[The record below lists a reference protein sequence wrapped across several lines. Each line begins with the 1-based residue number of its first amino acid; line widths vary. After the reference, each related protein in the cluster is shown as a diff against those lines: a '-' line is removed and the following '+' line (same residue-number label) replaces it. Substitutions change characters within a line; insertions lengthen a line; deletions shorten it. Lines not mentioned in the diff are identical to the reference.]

1 MYQQPEARQRIF
13 GVIIRFYST
22 LLCNSSTMKNR
33 KNLSHA
39 SLFLRF
45 VIWKCIAHDFPPPWS
60 LSLYYLSKSEEEND
74 LRRATSNKKKKKK
87 FYSRQ
92 TRSWLISRSLSG
104 GISKPSKTS
113 SFASVSTV
121 GFCASLRP
129 TSPAQHLLVQ
139 PASPPCAPPWAV
151 LGAPGP
157 AEGLKRLAIH
167 QGWLSGL
174 CSFPVRVS
182 GSCILFRGQRK
193 GLMGWI

>member
-1 MYQQPEARQRIF
+1 MIFPHPDHFPYIICLSQRKKMILEEQQAI
-13 GVIIRFYST
+13 
-22 LLCNSSTMKNR
+22 
-33 KNLSHA
+33 
-39 SLFLRF
+39 
-45 VIWKCIAHDFPPPWS
+45 
-60 LSLYYLSKSEEEND
+60 
-74 LRRATSNKKKKKK
+74 KKKKK